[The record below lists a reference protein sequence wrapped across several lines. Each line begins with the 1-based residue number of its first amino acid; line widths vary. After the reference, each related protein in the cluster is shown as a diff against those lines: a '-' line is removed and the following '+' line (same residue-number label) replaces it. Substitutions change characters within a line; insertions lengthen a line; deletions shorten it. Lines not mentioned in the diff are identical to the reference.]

1 MPVTEAEAIAALP
14 PAGWLREYV
23 IHGIKQTTAPLI
35 YHLGVGAALLGVTCP
50 LNYGMHYAGTLR
62 ANNFVLLVGRS
73 GEDRKSSAL
82 HVGRD
87 ILDQAAAPLIGDFP
101 GSPEGLI
108 EALANTPSQLIP
120 ISEFGKFLSSA
131 QRGYFEPT
139 KTLLADLWDSLPVQ
153 RVKANNNIIRVE
165 DPRLSIGAACS
176 IPYLEKHTLAE
187 DWTGGFMGRWMV
199 LYGRRER
206 TDPDPVGDR
215 TAVPWLVQELQKRAM
230 TAQAGWCMG
239 LDAGARLLWRDWYH
253 DVMSRRLP
261 SNIIG
266 IRARAPTM
274 ARKLC
279 LIYGW
284 DFGPAMAGKPWK
296 IDISILEPALAL
308 TELHIS
314 SLVGLSDVIAE
325 HADARLR
332 RSVLSAIDEK
342 GGLASLGEILAIL
355 KMRKRMVVETLDAL
369 IEEKRVTKVQTT
381 IGYAFEHLRPL

>member
-1 MPVTEAEAIAALP
+1 
-14 PAGWLREYV
+14 
-23 IHGIKQTTAPLI
+23 
-35 YHLGVGAALLGVTCP
+35 
-50 LNYGMHYAGTLR
+50 
-62 ANNFVLLVGRS
+62 
-73 GEDRKSSAL
+73 
-82 HVGRD
+82 
-87 ILDQAAAPLIGDFP
+87 
-101 GSPEGLI
+101 
-108 EALANTPSQLIP
+108 
-120 ISEFGKFLSSA
+120 
-131 QRGYFEPT
+131 
-139 KTLLADLWDSLPVQ
+139 
-153 RVKANNNIIRVE
+153 
-165 DPRLSIGAACS
+165 
-176 IPYLEKHTLAE
+176 
-187 DWTGGFMGRWMV
+187 
-199 LYGRRER
+199 
-206 TDPDPVGDR
+206 
-215 TAVPWLVQELQKRAM
+215 
-230 TAQAGWCMG
+230 
-239 LDAGARLLWRDWYH
+239 
-253 DVMSRRLP
+253 
-261 SNIIG
+261 
-266 IRARAPTM
+266 M